1 MNNTHDSTMARRNPQ
16 VLHIGFSKCAS
27 TYLRALFRAQ
37 PSIHM
42 VFKSG
47 YFTPFLA
54 KDMTFAQYQS
64 MFRDEDGVIN
74 VESDEHLTLPGIH
87 PDLGV
92 RSTNL
97 EQFEQVADN
106 ISSHLP
112 DVRIL
117 MVIRNQAS
125 LVVSRYSEY
134 LITGGSLD
142 FDRFA
147 DRLIDDGHGNNRH
160 FQNYYARIIEIL
172 EKRFSRANVLV
183 LLQESMR
190 ENPDRTLAVI
200 SEFVGLERVH
210 ELKKGLRSERRS
222 LSVAGM
228 RTLRFI
234 NRLLVKRSS
243 VGGEPP
249 ETRVLLPAYQ
259 FVVKVVRAVDFYV
272 LGHLSRSSSSLLTES
287 RKKAILSHF
296 RADNLRLQAR
306 FGVDARALGYLDS

>member
-1 MNNTHDSTMARRNPQ
+1 MKNTHDSTMARRHPQ

-47 YFTPFLA
+47 FFTPFLA
-54 KDMTFAQYQS
+54 QDMTFARYQS

-74 VESDEHLTLPGIH
+74 VESDEHLTLPGVH
-87 PDLGV
+87 PELGV

-97 EQFEQVADN
+97 PQFEQVADN
-106 ISSHLP
+106 IRSHLP

-125 LVVSRYSEY
+125 LVISRYSEY

-147 DRLIDDGHGNNRH
+147 DRLIDDGHGHNLH
-160 FQNYYARIIEIL
+160 FQNYYARIIDIL
-172 EKRFSRANVLV
+172 ESRFPRANVLV
-183 LLQESMR
+183 LLQEAMR
-190 ENPDRTLAVI
+190 EDPDRTLAAI

-222 LSVAGM
+222 LSLAGM
-228 RTLRFI
+228 RILRFV

-259 FVVKVVRAVDFYV
+259 FVVKVVRAIDFYV
-272 LGHLSRSSSSLLTES
+272 LGHLSRSSSCLLTDS
-287 RKKAILSHF
+287 RQNAILSHF
-296 RADNLRLQAR
+296 RADNLRLQER
-306 FGVDARALGYLDS
+306 FNFNLRELGYLNS